1 MSNQNPILLVTGI
14 RKAQGSFQDG
24 AKNIDYSNTVVT
36 VLTDYSDKEKEQGA
50 IGFKSTEHK
59 IKGAQFFQDYI
70 HQQLPAKA
78 ELVFHWDFTG
88 KTPKAELLKLNFDS
102 ELVKQYE
109 SKVSG
114 KTYEKSTV

>member
-14 RKAQGSFQDG
+14 RKAQGNFQDG
-24 AKNIDYSNTVVT
+24 AGKSIDYSNTVVT
-36 VLTDYSDKEKEQGA
+36 VLTDYSEKEKEQGA

-70 HQQLPAKA
+70 HLHDQLPAKA

-88 KTPKAELLKLNFDS
+88 KVPKAELLKLNFNS
-102 ELVKQYE
+102 ELVKQDE
-109 SKVSG
+109 VKQNN
-114 KTYEKSTV
+114 KI